1 MPFRLLFLFAFFA
14 AIAPLSVASA
24 QSCSRAA
31 WYLAHGD
38 TDRAL
43 RALTG
48 VTDGSETNLRGLA
61 ELQKGRLDAA
71 LETFT
76 RGVEENPDSLE
87 THFNRGVVLLRLGRL
102 EEAATAFEEIWSED
116 DVRPSLR
123 VSAANHRALAAE
135 RLDRLEEASSWLDRS
150 LEIDPRSSDALLYS
164 GVVLEKR
171 GRFAEAGE
179 RYRSYLDNDPGST
192 VAMLRFGIVAHRA
205 GHRDLAVKYL
215 REVALRSPDS
225 HEAVEARKFL
235 VMWE

>member
-1 MPFRLLFLFAFFA
+1 VPVRLVLLIALLA
-14 AIAPLSVASA
+14 ASAPLSLASA

-38 TDRAL
+38 PDRAL

-71 LETFT
+71 LATFT
-76 RGVEENPDSLE
+76 RGAEENPDSLE
-87 THFNRGVVLLRLGRL
+87 TRFNRGVVLLRLGQFDD
-102 EEAATAFEEIWSED
+102 AAAAFEKIWGVTD
-116 DVRPSLR
+116 ARPSLR
-123 VSAANHRALAAE
+123 ASAAYHRALAAE
-135 RLDRLEEASSWLDRS
+135 RLGRLEEASHWLDRS
-150 LEIDPRSSDALLYS
+150 LELDPRSSDALLYA

-171 GRFAEAGE
+171 GRFAQAGE
-179 RYRSYLDNDPGST
+179 RYRAYLDNDPGST

-215 REVALRSPDS
+215 REVARRSPDS

>member
-1 MPFRLLFLFAFFA
+1 MPLRLLLFFAFLA
-14 AIAPLSVASA
+14 ALAPLSVASA

-43 RALTG
+43 RALAG

-61 ELQKGRLDAA
+61 EMQKGRLDAA

-76 RGVEENPDSLE
+76 RATEENPDSLE
-87 THFNRGVVLLRLGRL
+87 TRFNRGVVLLRLDRL
-102 EEAATAFEEIWSED
+102 DEAAKAFETIWNVKD
-116 DVRPSLR
+116 ARPSLR
-123 VSAANHRALAAE
+123 ASAADHRALAAE
-135 RLDRLEEASSWLDRS
+135 RLDRLEEASTWLDRS

-164 GVVLEKR
+164 GVILERR

-179 RYRSYLDNDPGST
+179 RYRAYLDNDPGST

-215 REVALRSPDS
+215 RQVAQRSPDS
-225 HEAVEARKFL
+225 REAVEARKFL

>member
-1 MPFRLLFLFAFFA
+1 MPSRLLLLFALLA
-14 AIAPLSVASA
+14 ACVPLSVASA

-43 RALTG
+43 RALAG

-61 ELQKGRLDAA
+61 EMQKGQLDAA

-76 RGVEENPDSLE
+76 RGAEENPGSLE
-87 THFNRGVVLLRLGRL
+87 TRFNRGVVLLRLDRL
-102 EEAATAFEEIWSED
+102 DEAAKAFEEIWSASD
-116 DVRPSLR
+116 ARPSLR
-123 VSAANHRALAAE
+123 ASAANHRALAAE
-135 RLDRLEEASSWLDRS
+135 RLDLLEEASSWLDRS
-150 LEIDPRSSDALLYS
+150 LQIEPLSSDALLYS

-179 RYRSYLDNDPGST
+179 RYRAYLDNDPGST

-215 REVALRSPDS
+215 REVSRRSPDS

>member
-1 MPFRLLFLFAFFA
+1 VPLRLPLLFAFLA
-14 AIAPLSVASA
+14 AVAPLSVASA
-24 QSCSRAA
+24 QTCSRAA

-43 RALTG
+43 RALAG

-61 ELQKGRLDAA
+61 EMQKGRLDAA
-71 LETFT
+71 LEAFN
-76 RGVEENPDSLE
+76 RGAEENPGSLE
-87 THFNRGVVLLRLGRL
+87 TRFNRGVVLLRLGRL
-102 EEAATAFEEIWSED
+102 DEAAKAFEEIWSAKD
-116 DVRPSLR
+116 ARPSLR
-123 VSAANHRALAAE
+123 ASAANHRALAAE
-135 RLDRLEEASSWLDRS
+135 RLDRLEEASNWLDRS

-179 RYRSYLDNDPGST
+179 RYRAYLDNDPGST

-215 REVALRSPDS
+215 RQVALRSLDS
-225 HEAVEARKFL
+225 QEAVEARKFL

>member
-1 MPFRLLFLFAFFA
+1 VPIRPLLLFAFLA

-61 ELQKGRLDAA
+61 EMQKGRLDAA
-71 LETFT
+71 LGTFT
-76 RGVEENPDSLE
+76 RAAEENPGSLE
-87 THFNRGVVLLRLGRL
+87 TRFNRGVVLLRLGRHD
-102 EEAATAFEEIWSED
+102 EAATAFEQIWSAED
-116 DVRPSLR
+116 ARASLR
-123 VSAANHRALAAE
+123 ASAANHRALAAE
-135 RLDRLEEASSWLDRS
+135 RLDRLEEASTWLERS

-164 GVVLEKR
+164 GVILEKQ
-171 GRFAEAGE
+171 GRFPEAGK
-179 RYRSYLDNDPGST
+179 RYRAYLDNDPGST

-225 HEAVEARKFL
+225 QEAVEARKFL

>member
-1 MPFRLLFLFAFFA
+1 MPVRLLLLLAFLA
-14 AIAPLSVASA
+14 AIAPLSAVSA

-38 TDRAL
+38 SDRAL
-43 RALTG
+43 RALEG

-61 ELQKGRLDAA
+61 EMQKGRLDAA
-71 LETFT
+71 LATFT
-76 RGVEENPDSLE
+76 RGVEENPGSLE
-87 THFNRGVVLLRLGRL
+87 TRFNRGVVLLRLGRL
-102 EEAATAFEEIWSED
+102 DEAATAFEEIWNSKD
-116 DVRPSLR
+116 ARPTLR
-123 VSAANHRALAAE
+123 ASAANHRALAAE
-135 RLDRLEEASSWLDRS
+135 RHGRLEQASAWLDRS

-171 GRFAEAGE
+171 GRFAEAGK
-179 RYRSYLDNDPGST
+179 RYRAYLDNDPGST

-215 REVALRSPDS
+215 REVARRSPDS